1 MQPRPQAPIRN
12 GVVFETTTLFQ
23 FLSSSD
29 GVVLAH
35 RLLMPDSGGKR
46 MRYFKVLISFL
57 VVLVFTAGCGE
68 EYYST
73 PQKTL
78 QRYIDNRMM
87 ANREQYESCLNAFRK
102 EDREWMEKNYM
113 KLCSALY
120 GPECPGESV
129 ASLAAVWQ
137 DQFEPQGPK
146 KAEPDSIKI
155 DEGSGEATLV
165 VDGKTIEFVKKRGN
179 WKIKGFF
186 GVVPKLKEKYPQI
199 DNAA

>member
-1 MQPRPQAPIRN
+1 
-12 GVVFETTTLFQ
+12 
-23 FLSSSD
+23 
-29 GVVLAH
+29 
-35 RLLMPDSGGKR
+35 
-46 MRYFKVLISFL
+46 MRYKKQFISVLFL
-57 VVLVFTAGCGE
+57 IVFSAGCGE

-102 EDREWMEKNYM
+102 EDRAWMEKNYM

-120 GPECPGESV
+120 GQECPGEGV
-129 ASLAAVWQ
+129 ASLAAVWS
-137 DQFEPQGPK
+137 DQFEPAGPK
-146 KAEPDSIKI
+146 KAEADSAQI
-155 DEGSGEATLV
+155 DEHAGKAVLV
-165 VDGKTIEFVKKRGN
+165 VNGQEIEFVKKRGN

-186 GVVPKLKEKYPQI
+186 GVIPKLKAKYPQI